1 VKLVSFDRSQAAEPG
16 LAASEVASRGSE
28 RTESAGFGERR
39 SIWERIPAWISISF
53 FVLVLVFIWQ
63 VLVWLEVW
71 SEFVLPPPLDVAE
84 QTWDV
89 IKDMATGGPVLE
101 SFWIT
106 AREVLFGFLLAAV
119 AGIGFGVLVAET
131 AFGRI
136 VVMPFLVG
144 INAAPK
150 VAFAPIFVAWLG
162 FGISAKVALAAFIAF
177 FPLLIDTAA
186 GLASIDAE
194 RAKLFRSMRS
204 PRWRTFMKLKLPNA
218 LPFIFAG
225 LKTAA
230 VLAVVGA
237 VVGEFLGGGAGL
249 GESIKIAGSQLAID
263 RVFAYVIILSVAGY
277 LFYASIAWLE
287 RRVVFWRSPEIAG
300 VPPTA

>member
-1 VKLVSFDRSQAAEPG
+1 MKL
-16 LAASEVASRGSE
+16 ASNR
-28 RTESAGFGERR
+28 AGA
-39 SIWERIPAWISISF
+39 SIWERIPAWISIPG

-63 VLVWLEVW
+63 VLVWLDVW
-71 SEFVLPPPLDVAE
+71 SEFVLPPPLEVGD

-89 IKDMATGGPVLE
+89 VKDMVSGGPVLD

-106 AREVLFGFLLAAV
+106 AQEVLLGFLVAV
-119 AGIGFGVLVAET
+119 MAGVGLGILVAET

-162 FGISAKVALAAFIAF
+162 FGVSAKIALAAFIAF

-186 GLASIDAE
+186 GLASVDPE
-194 RAKLFRSMRS
+194 RAKLFRSIRS
-204 PRWRTFMKLKLPNA
+204 PRWQTFMKLKLPSA

-277 LFYASIAWLE
+277 LFYALIVLLE
-287 RRVVFWRSPEIAG
+287 RRVVFWRSPEVAG

>member
-1 VKLVSFDRSQAAEPG
+1 VSATIPRPPEEAPPARSLTPLDPG
-16 LAASEVASRGSE
+16 QRV
-28 RTESAGFGERR
+28 
-39 SIWERIPAWISISF
+39 SIWERIPRWLSIPF
-53 FVLVLVFIWQ
+53 FVGVLVAFWQ
-63 VLVWLEVW
+63 VLVWLEVA
-71 SEFVLPPPLDVAE
+71 SEFVLPAPGAVATALGSMLE
-84 QTWDV
+84 
-89 IKDMATGGPVLE
+89 DMARGGYILDNL
-101 SFWIT
+101 WIT
-106 AREVLFGFLLAAV
+106 WQEVLLGFVCAAI
-119 AGIGFGVLVAET
+119 AGVSLGVLVAET

-136 VVMPFLVG
+136 VVMPFLVA

-186 GLASIDAE
+186 GLASVDPA

-204 PRWRTFMKLKLPNA
+204 PRLQTFWRLQLPSA

-237 VVGEFLGGGAGL
+237 VVGEFLGGGSGF
-249 GESIKIAGSQLAID
+249 GELIRIAGSQLAID
-263 RVFAYVIILSVAGY
+263 RVFAFVIILSVAGY
-277 LFYASIAWLE
+277 LFFWVIAWIE
-287 RRVVFWRSPEIAG
+287 RRVVFWRSPEATG
-300 VPPTA
+300 VTHGA

>member
-1 VKLVSFDRSQAAEPG
+1 MRLALNRRRAEATSPQRRVGSNGAGSFE
-16 LAASEVASRGSE
+16 
-28 RTESAGFGERR
+28 FGAKP
-39 SIWERIPAWISISF
+39 SIWERIPAWISIPF
-53 FVLVLVFIWQ
+53 FVLVLIFIWQ

-71 SEFVLPPPLDVAE
+71 SEFVLPPPLEVGE
-84 QTWDV
+84 ETWDV
-89 IKDMATGGPVLE
+89 LKDMASGGPVLD
-101 SFWIT
+101 SFWTT
-106 AREVLFGFLLAAV
+106 AQEVLLGFLVAVV
-119 AGIGFGVLVAET
+119 AGVGLGILVAES

-186 GLASIDAE
+186 GLASVDAE
-194 RAKLFRSMRS
+194 RAKLFRSIRA
-204 PRWRTFMKLKLPNA
+204 PRWQTFMKLKLPSA

-277 LFYASIAWLE
+277 LFYALIVLLE
-287 RRVVFWRSPEIAG
+287 RRVVFWRSSEVAG
-300 VPPTA
+300 VPPTG